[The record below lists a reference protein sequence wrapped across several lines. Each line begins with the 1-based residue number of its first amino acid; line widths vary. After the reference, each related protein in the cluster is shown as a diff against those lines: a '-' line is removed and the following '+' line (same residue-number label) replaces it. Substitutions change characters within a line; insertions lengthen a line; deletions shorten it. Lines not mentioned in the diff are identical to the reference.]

1 MGQIVVWS
9 SSVEI
14 LLASSELAPFSGQT
28 DLSTLAAALP
38 KGLRGLG
45 HHVVV
50 VSPLYSSIDPGA
62 HSLARRLSTLDVQID
77 GQTQTCTLSDGR
89 TTGGVD
95 LLFIG
100 HPCFGECAI
109 SNDSVEARKAAIVL
123 SQATAA
129 VAQLLDPTP
138 QVVHALGFQAALSLA
153 LLRDSDASAV
163 SVLSPHR
170 LDVQGVCTNEEL
182 SSFAGQGNVE
192 AALQE
197 DPPGNLLAAG
207 MRSADRVVLDSQ
219 ASIDALFGD
228 AALADLR
235 AVVGERSSAVSRVI
249 PGVDAAHWN
258 PATDSHLAARFDP
271 ANTTGKDQCKSALQY
286 ELGLPARPD
295 TPLFVALGATPSTDD
310 LQALEALLR
319 NDVQVAVGIKGNVVP
334 ELSSLTAQYDDML
347 KTIDIA
353 ENDALHR
360 ALSASDFLWVL
371 ADCPAESLVHLQGL
385 RYGALPVVQASGCA
399 AEVIVDCD
407 AGLATGC
414 GFLFASRAEQ
424 LSALQ
429 RAVSAY
435 AKADAFEAL
444 RVRAMRTDVSWD
456 RAARHMEYIYRS
468 ALETKTP

>member
-1 MGQIVVWS
+1 MGQMVVWS
-9 SSVEI
+9 ITVEI
-14 LLASSELAPFSGQT
+14 LLVSSELAPYSGQT
-28 DLSTLAAALP
+28 DLATLAAALP

-50 VSPLYSSIDPGA
+50 VSPLYASIDPAA
-62 HSLARRLSTLDVQID
+62 HSLARRLSTLDVELD
-77 GQTQTCTLSDGR
+77 GRTQPCTLSDGR

-100 HPCFGECAI
+100 HPCFGDHAA
-109 SNDSVEARKAAIVL
+109 SNDSAEARKMALVL
-123 SQATAA
+123 SQAAAA

-138 QVVHALGFQAALSLA
+138 QVVHALAFQAALSLA
-153 LLRDSDASAV
+153 LLRESDADAV

-170 LDVQGVCTNEEL
+170 LGAQGVCTVEEL
-182 SSFAGQGNVE
+182 AALTGQGSVG
-192 AALQE
+192 AALHE
-197 DPPGNLLAAG
+197 DPTGNLLATG
-207 MRSADRVVLDSQ
+207 MRAADRVVLDSQ
-219 ASIDALFGD
+219 ASIDALFGE
-228 AALADLR
+228 AAFADLR
-235 AVVGERSSAVSRVI
+235 AVVGERSSAVSRVV

-258 PATDSHLAARFDP
+258 PATDSHLAARYDP

-295 TPLFVALGATPSTDD
+295 TPLFVALGATPTPDD
-310 LQALEALLR
+310 LQALEALMR
-319 NDVQVAVGIKGNVVP
+319 NDVQVAVGTKGDVTP
-334 ELSSLTAQYDDML
+334 ELSNLIAQYDDML

-360 ALSASDFLWVL
+360 ALSASDFLWIL
-371 ADCPAESLVHLQGL
+371 ADCPSESLVHMQGL
-385 RYGALPVVQASGCA
+385 RYGALPVVKASGSA

-414 GFLFASRAEQ
+414 GFLFASRAGQ
-424 LSALQ
+424 LAALQ